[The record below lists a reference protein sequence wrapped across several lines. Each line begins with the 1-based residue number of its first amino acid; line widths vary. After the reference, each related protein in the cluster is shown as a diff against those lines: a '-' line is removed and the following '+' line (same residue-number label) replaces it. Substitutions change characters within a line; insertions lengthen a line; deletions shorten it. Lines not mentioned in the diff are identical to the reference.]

1 MRSRGGVRRAARVA
15 VGAAGLASCA
25 MVLIALGCRRAP
37 ALKAELIVRGFVF
50 ESPAGR
56 ATSLA
61 VRDGRVLAIGD
72 AAAVAPHRGK
82 GTLEIDLKGAVI
94 APGLSDAHADVLAIG
109 ERLLNEASGNGL
121 YLDLSDAETEEEI
134 VQRSRARAR
143 ELGPGAWILG
153 RDWDE
158 TRWVDKHQPDKR
170 LLSDIV
176 GANPAL
182 LVRRGGDT
190 VWANKQAL
198 DRAGLEGS
206 GLVSGPLATAL
217 LRRATPL
224 SDDERQQAI
233 GAALG
238 EALRSGVTQVDA
250 VARAGRLG
258 LDDPEATADMVL
270 GPWQTLAR
278 TGRLAARV
286 ALLVPAPSPTA
297 EALVR
302 DGPDRFEVPG
312 RLEVRTLLLDARG
325 APDLVAAW
333 CRRSAERGLAIALA
347 ARATGTGG
355 SDAIQA
361 CVAARGTVSQGSR
374 QSSPAGA
381 LRLELPSRLEA
392 DEPALLARSG
402 VTVVV
407 GPIETAGAL
416 LDALGA
422 AGVVWRR
429 GSGEGDHF
437 TIGAAREA
445 VRATALEPGEPA
457 DFVVLGSAGGQ
468 DARAAAGGT
477 MTIESTW
484 VAGREVYRR
493 GR

>member
-1 MRSRGGVRRAARVA
+1 VA
-15 VGAAGLASCA
+15 
-25 MVLIALGCRRAP
+25 P
-37 ALKAELIVRGFVF
+37 AELIVRGFVF

-56 ATSLA
+56 ATALA
-61 VRDGRVLAIGD
+61 VKDGRVLAIGD
-72 AAAVAPHRGK
+72 AAAVAPHLAQ

-94 APGLSDAHADVLAIG
+94 APGLLDAHADVLAIG
-109 ERLLNEASGNGL
+109 ERLLNEASGDGL

-206 GLVSGPLATAL
+206 GLVSGPGVTAL

-224 SDDERQQAI
+224 SIEERQQAL

-238 EALRSGVTQVDA
+238 AALRAGVTRVEA

-258 LDDPEATADMVL
+258 LDDPEATADAVL

-278 TGRLAARV
+278 AGRLGARV
-286 ALLVPAPSPTA
+286 ALLVPAPSPAA
-297 EALVR
+297 EALLR

-312 RLEVRTLLLDARG
+312 RLESRTLLLDARC
-325 APDLVAAW
+325 APDLVATW
-333 CRRSAERGLAIALA
+333 CRRGAEKGLAIALTA
-347 ARATGTGG
+347 PAKGTGG
-355 SDAIQA
+355 GDAIQA
-361 CVAARGTVSQGSR
+361 CAAARGTGSQGPG
-374 QSSPAGA
+374 QGSPFGP

-407 GPIETAGAL
+407 GPIEAEGAL

-429 GSGEGDHF
+429 GSGDGDRF
-437 TIGAAREA
+437 ALGEARQA
-445 VRATALEPGEPA
+445 GRATALQAGEPA
-457 DFVVLGSAGGQ
+457 DFVVLGTEGI
-468 DARAAAGGT
+468 D
-477 MTIESTW
+477 STW
-484 VAGREVYRR
+484 VGGRAVYRR